1 MQSFKIGRV
10 NSINNTN
17 MLENNA
23 YNSFEDDNNNNNN
36 NNLHPVYV
44 GKSRRRYLVTSD
56 VIDHPL
62 FRELIE
68 RRTSDSEEYVSVGC
82 EVVLFEHLLWML
94 QNADPQPE
102 SMDELVEFYSYLKIG
117 RVNSINN
124 TNMLENNAYNSF
136 EDDNN
141 NNNNNNLH
149 PVYVGKSRRRY
160 LVTSDVIDH
169 PLFRELIERRT
180 SDSEEYVSVGCEV
193 VLFEHLLWM
202 LQNADPQPESM
213 DELVE
218 FYSC

>member
-1 MQSFKIGRV
+1 MTKGGKLTKIKSVLKKMQSFKLGRV
-10 NSINNTN
+10 NCINNTI

-23 YNSFEDDNNNNNN
+23 YNSYDDNNNNNN
-36 NNLHPVYV
+36 DDNLHPVYV

-102 SMDELVEFYSYLKIG
+102 SM
-117 RVNSINN
+117 N
-124 TNMLENNAYNSF
+124 
-136 EDDNN
+136 
-141 NNNNNNLH
+141 
-149 PVYVGKSRRRY
+149 
-160 LVTSDVIDH
+160 
-169 PLFRELIERRT
+169 
-180 SDSEEYVSVGCEV
+180 
-193 VLFEHLLWM
+193 
-202 LQNADPQPESM
+202 
-213 DELVE
+213 ELVE